1 MKTITSDDILGKI
14 ALDTSGD
21 ELGIVTELHIDKE
34 NKTITGVTID
44 QGFMKPSLFIG
55 INHILKFGIDSVM
68 LNKVPYE
75 KIKGLIVLDDK
86 GEIFGYVDEVNVKK
100 YKIDS
105 IIVSKTKVSSKKY
118 IVTGK
123 DIDKISSDVLLK
135 KGFKAKLKE

>member
-1 MKTITSDDILGKI
+1 MKTITSDDILGKV

-55 INHILKFGIDSVM
+55 IKHILKFGIDSVM

-75 KIKGLIVLDDK
+75 KIKGLNVLDER
-86 GEIFGYVDEVNVKK
+86 GELFGYVDEVIVKK

-118 IVTGK
+118 IITGK